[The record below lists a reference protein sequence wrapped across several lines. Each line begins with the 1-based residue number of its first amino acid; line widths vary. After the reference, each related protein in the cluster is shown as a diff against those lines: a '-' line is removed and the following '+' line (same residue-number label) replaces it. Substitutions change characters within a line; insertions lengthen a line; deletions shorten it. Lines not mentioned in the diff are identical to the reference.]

1 MTVLDKPR
9 HEKLAQQLALGA
21 NQADAYEAAGYARDD
36 GHASRLAGDGR
47 IRERVREIQAE
58 AAKHVALSR
67 ADMIEML
74 ISVHEEARANKQM
87 SAAIRAAELLGREL
101 HGMFTERREVTSRDD
116 IRQLSDAELF
126 ERMAQAAEA
135 IGEPELG
142 AKLRRKAQS

>member
-1 MTVLDKPR
+1 MDARCRRGFRKKSFFLRQIPKP
-9 HEKLAQQLALGA
+9 ES
-21 NQADAYEAAGYARDD
+21 N
-36 GHASRLAGDGR
+36 R
-47 IRERVREIQAE
+47 IVCGP
-58 AAKHVALSR
+58 SR

-101 HGMFTERREVTSRDD
+101 HGFTERREVTNRDD
-116 IRQLSDAELF
+116 VRQLSDPELY
-126 ERMAQAAEA
+126 ERMAQTAEA

>member
-1 MTVLDKPR
+1 MARPKRFELLTPR
-9 HEKLAQQLALGA
+9 FVE
-21 NQADAYEAAGYARDD
+21 
-36 GHASRLAGDGR
+36 AGDGR
-47 IRERVREIQAE
+47 IRARVREIQAD

-101 HGMFTERREVTSRDD
+101 HGMFTERREVTNRDD
-116 IRQLSDAELF
+116 IRRLSDAELF

-142 AKLRRKAQS
+142 AKLRRKGQS